1 MDIHSWLT
9 IFVSVVRIAFLVI
22 EKHRTHRDDGKPNNE
37 S

>member
-9 IFVSVVRIAFLVI
+9 LIVSVVRIVFLVI
-22 EKHRTHRDDGKPNNE
+22 EKRRSRHDDGKTNNE